1 MLQNI
6 FPALRPSPLKSNSIA
21 IWRGGC
27 EIFSFFHRFQPKE
40 KMAFQATFRSEQPV
54 SPIFSSYIMP
64 YERIKTVCKTQYW
77 IPSKLQFNKWFKINP
92 SVFIWKK
99 GLLFV
104 SMFLCPT
111 THKPE
116 NIWDD
121 KKCLLNI
128 FCEFNSR
135 NHIIVKNSLTEKF
148 YDSILLNRRSGSRP
162 R

>member
-1 MLQNI
+1 MLQKDLSSLTSVTINI
-6 FPALRPSPLKSNSIA
+6 KQHCYL
-21 IWRGGC
+21 RGGC

-40 KMAFQATFRSEQPV
+40 KVAFQATFRPEPPI
-54 SPIFSSYIMP
+54 SPIFPSYIMP

-77 IPSKLQFNKWFKINP
+77 IPSKLQFNKVFKIIP

-99 GLLFV
+99 ALLFV